1 MQIGVET
8 SRAVENKR
16 VFVVDEDD
24 ITRAVA
30 QFMLQ
35 DDNETH
41 DLASLADAYAKA
53 ERGRPDLLLLG
64 LSVVEAGGPELLRS
78 IAHGWPE
85 TRILIIADAA
95 QDAAANAGFRLLAH
109 YIFGGN
115 APRQRIAIPSPVEQS
130 RSGGQSLA
138 MTAPVTQFQDGTVWM
153 VRFFMPRGYTLETLP
168 VPDDPRVR
176 LRALP
181 QAEMAVV
188 RFSGLAY
195 AGDVARRTT
204 ELEEFMAAR
213 HLRPAGP
220 PVLARYNPPW
230 TLWFLRRNE
239 VMIPVA
245 ATHTPP

>member
-1 MQIGVET
+1 VRIPARIAQLLVLLSFAFEGVAM
-8 SRAVENKR
+8 AVEEPVYQASVQQGAFEVR
-16 VFVVDEDD
+16 EYPPAIVAEV
-24 ITRAVA
+24 AVP
-30 QFMLQ
+30 
-35 DDNETH
+35 
-41 DLASLADAYAKA
+41 
-53 ERGRPDLLLLG
+53 G
-64 LSVVEAGGPELLRS
+64 
-78 IAHGWPE
+78 
-85 TRILIIADAA
+85 A